1 MGESMRR
8 KFLTELYNLNGKIR
22 IYHFTKKDMG
32 DEFVLDP
39 KETTKQRSSYS
50 KNEYKRTSFPR
61 VFYYLD
67 LNKTEDMV
75 VSEFLYSTEVKGEDI
90 LDLTKAAIDYKQRRE
105 EMKRE
110 DPRAFEVI
118 AALWK
123 PTFIN
128 IEKTKFTETV
138 PHWDEMFEA
147 AAKNYIGI
155 YYSPGGDLPMVNI
168 FKPLKVKRY
177 VKR

>member
-1 MGESMRR
+1 MGEGMKR

-39 KETTKQRSSYS
+39 AETVKQRSSYS

-75 VSEFLYSTEVKGEDI
+75 RSEFLYSTEVNGSDI
-90 LDLTKAAIDYKQRRE
+90 LDLVKALTDYKQRRE

-110 DPRAFEVI
+110 DPNAFEVG

-123 PTFIN
+123 PVFIN
-128 IEKTKFTETV
+128 IKKTEFTETV

-147 AAKNYIGI
+147 AAKNYLGI
-155 YYSPGGDLPMVNI
+155 YYLNGDLPMVNI